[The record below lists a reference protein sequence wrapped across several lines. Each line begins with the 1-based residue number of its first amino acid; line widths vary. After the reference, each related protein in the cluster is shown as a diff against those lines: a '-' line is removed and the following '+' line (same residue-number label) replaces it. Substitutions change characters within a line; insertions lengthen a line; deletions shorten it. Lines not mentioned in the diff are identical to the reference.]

1 MSEFGADATDGA
13 RCAFLPRFS
22 RRHAGTAVM
31 EVAGNEKLAVADI
44 AWHHHP
50 AARSCVRAA
59 WMEGAAGRRLERVRK
74 GKTEPGIGDAQT
86 RLGRKHGGEQ
96 RGWVERSET
105 QRTHDSGRS

>member
-44 AWHHHP
+44 AW
-50 AARSCVRAA
+50 
-59 WMEGAAGRRLERVRK
+59 RLERVRK

-96 RGWVERSET
+96 RRGVGMARRAE
-105 QRTHDSGRS
+105 QRLGLAMATRWRCPPESCPG